1 MLRQDPRGP
10 RTRPPL
16 IQTWVGVGLALALL
30 SAPHGSAAPGLSALE
45 IMRLA
50 DARDDGERRTLELEL
65 SLIDRNGQTRA
76 RSVRIFSRDLAR
88 ETQQIIFFL
97 SPADVKDTGLLSY
110 DYTGAE
116 RDDDQW
122 LYLPALRKTKRL
134 ASADQSGAF
143 LGSDFNYSD
152 LTRREIDDYTY
163 TLLGV
168 EDVRG
173 APTWQIEA
181 IPRSEHEAKR
191 TGYSKSVLFVRQDN
205 YFVVRAV
212 HWVRDGEKLKY
223 QDVKKLEQIDGI
235 WVATEISMTTKKG
248 QETVHKTLLRVSK
261 VDFASK
267 LDDQL
272 FTIRQLEKGPL

>member
-1 MLRQDPRGP
+1 MDRS
-10 RTRPPL
+10 RPFCT
-16 IQTWVGVGLALALL
+16 QAWSAVGVALALL
-30 SAPHGSAAPGLSALE
+30 AAPYGAAAPEPSALE
-45 IMRLA
+45 IMRRA
-50 DARDDGERRTLELEL
+50 DARDDGEQRTLDLKL
-65 SLIDRNGQTRA
+65 SLIDKNGQTRE
-76 RSVRIFSRDLAR
+76 RSVRIFSRDRER

-97 SPADVKDTGLLSY
+97 SPADVKDTGLLTY
-110 DYTGAE
+110 DHAGADE
-116 RDDDQW
+116 DDDQW

-134 ASADQSGAF
+134 ASSDQSGAF
-143 LGSDFNYSD
+143 LGSDFNYAD
-152 LTRREIDDYTY
+152 LTRREIDDYRY
-163 TLLGV
+163 RLLGV

-181 IPRSEHEAKR
+181 IPHSEQEAKR
-191 TGYSKSVLFVRQDN
+191 TGYTKSVLFVRKDN

-235 WVATEISMTTKKG
+235 WVATEVAMTTKKG
-248 QETVHKTLLRVSK
+248 RETVHKTLLQISK
-261 VDFASK
+261 VDFKAP

>member
-1 MLRQDPRGP
+1 MP
-10 RTRPPL
+10 RTHPFDRS
-16 IQTWVGVGLALALL
+16 IRAAFGVALALL
-30 SAPHGSAAPGLSALE
+30 AAPSGAATPELSALE
-45 IMRLA
+45 IMRRA
-50 DARDDGERRTLELEL
+50 DARDDGERRTLDIEL
-65 SLIDRNGQTRA
+65 SLIDRGGQTRQ
-76 RSVRIFSRDLAR
+76 RSVRIFSRDLPQ

-110 DYTGAE
+110 DYAGAE

-134 ASADQSGAF
+134 ASSDQSGAF
-143 LGSDFNYSD
+143 LGSDFNYAD

-163 TLLGV
+163 KLLGV

-173 APTWQIEA
+173 APTWRVEA
-181 IPRSEHEAKR
+181 TPRGEQEAKR
-191 TGYSKSVLFVRQDN
+191 TGYAKSVLFVRQDN

-235 WVATEISMTTKKG
+235 WVGTEITMTTKKG
-248 QETVHKTLLRVSK
+248 QETVHKTVLQVSK
-261 VDFASK
+261 ADFRSK

-272 FTIRQLEKGPL
+272 FSIRQLEKGPL

>member
-1 MLRQDPRGP
+1 MRTHPFAGP
-10 RTRPPL
+10 IWAVL
-16 IQTWVGVGLALALL
+16 GVALALL
-30 SAPHGSAAPGLSALE
+30 ARPSGAAPSGAAAPALSALE
-45 IMRLA
+45 IMQLA
-50 DARDDGERRTLELEL
+50 DARDDGERRTLDMDL
-65 SLIDRNGQTRA
+65 SLIDRGGQTRQ
-76 RSVRIFSRDLAR
+76 RSVRIFSRDLAG

-110 DYTGAE
+110 DYAGAD

-134 ASADQSGAF
+134 ASSDQSGAF
-143 LGSDFNYSD
+143 VGSDFNYAD

-163 TLLGV
+163 KLLGV

-173 APTWQIEA
+173 APTWRIEA
-181 IPRSEHEAKR
+181 TPRSDQEAKR
-191 TGYSKSVLFVRQDN
+191 TGYAKSVLFVRQDN

-235 WVATEISMTTKKG
+235 WIGTEITMTTKKG
-248 QETVHKTLLRVSK
+248 QETVHKTVLQVSK
-261 VDFASK
+261 ADFRSK